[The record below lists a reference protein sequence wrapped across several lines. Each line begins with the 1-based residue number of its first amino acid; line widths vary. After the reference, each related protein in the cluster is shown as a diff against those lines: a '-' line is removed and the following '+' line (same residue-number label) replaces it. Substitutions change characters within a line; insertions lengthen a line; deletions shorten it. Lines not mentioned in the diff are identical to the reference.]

1 MVAKS
6 NASKTPRFESWP
18 NLIKTCPN
26 VEFLFPPT
34 SDAHLPSTIIILDH

>member
-18 NLIKTCPN
+18 NLIKLHQIQWWGFFISHPHFT
-26 VEFLFPPT
+26 FLVPED
-34 SDAHLPSTIIILDH
+34 SD

>member
-18 NLIKTCPN
+18 NLIKLHQIQWWGFVISHPHYTILVP
-26 VEFLFPPT
+26 ED
-34 SDAHLPSTIIILDH
+34 SD

>member
-18 NLIKTCPN
+18 NPIKLHQIQCCGFFISHPHYT
-26 VEFLFPPT
+26 FLVPED
-34 SDAHLPSTIIILDH
+34 SD